1 MKFLKNWAVSTND
14 AVSAYAC
21 HTLAIAGKPE
31 KDRMLRLYDSR
42 VKLDFLSKARLARAF
57 VAVQDRAR
65 AETLLANAPDPE
77 SVKEAAFAMLA
88 LLDVKPD
95 DPRVERLVQYLEKN
109 RDPAKFSW
117 GTTDTNAHA
126 LLALG
131 EYYRHHPV
139 KGGAPKVSVRPANA
153 AETSLGDRETAKFEC
168 SSVTVENH
176 GDATAFI
183 SWKALE
189 LPPVESVKDE
199 SASSE
204 VLVSRSFFNAMG
216 EPVDMNDL
224 VCGEMLVVDVKV
236 VSAVKR
242 TFADLV
248 IEDLFAG
255 AFEPVHSEL
264 DQAVWGKRGGD
275 GGKAWVMRK
284 DARDDR
290 MLVFS
295 RKFTLEPGEE
305 VHFRY
310 PVRVVSAGEFIL
322 PGTALDGMYNPE
334 LKCRRAPARIKSHH

>member
-1 MKFLKNWAVSTND
+1 MVA
-14 AVSAYAC
+14 AYAC
-21 HTLAIAGKPE
+21 HTLALAGSPE
-31 KDRMLRLYDSR
+31 KDRMLSLYDARAS
-42 VKLDFLSKARLARAF
+42 LDFLSKARLARAF
-57 VAVQDRAR
+57 VAVQDKTR
-65 AETLLANAPDPE
+65 AETLLANAPDPQ

-88 LLDVKPD
+88 LMDLKPG
-95 DPRVERLVQYLEKN
+95 DPRIERLVEYLTKN

-139 KGGAPKVSVRPANA
+139 KDGRPKVAPKPANG

-168 SSVTVENH
+168 SSVMVENRS
-176 GDATAFI
+176 DATAFI
-183 SWKALE
+183 SWKALD
-189 LPPVESVKDE
+189 LPPAEKVKDE
-199 SASSE
+199 SGPLE
-204 VLVSRSFFNAMG
+204 ILVSRSFFNAMG
-216 EPVDMNDL
+216 EPADIKGL

-236 VSAVKR
+236 SSAVKR
-242 TFADLV
+242 TLSDIV
-248 IEDLFAG
+248 VEDLFAG

-264 DQAVWGKRGGD
+264 NPAVWGGGD
-275 GGKAWVMRK
+275 GGAAWVMRK

-295 RKFTLEPGEE
+295 KKFTLEAGKE

-322 PGTALDGMYNPE
+322 PGTALEGMYNPA
-334 LKCRRAPARIKSHH
+334 LKCRRAPDRIVVRH